1 MVIVNVQV
9 QKMVLSNY
17 NRGSGDISILYTD
30 GKERMVS
37 KRVPMDNP
45 DHVAAEFMRLL
56 RHQVKEQNKPAYME
70 DDPIRDSIIIR
81 FNKDEEELETKMK
94 VFLAKINSRVKGL
107 GGQQKGGVSYLNS
120 WTQLKGMEFDF

>member
-1 MVIVNVQV
+1 MVIVNVQL

-17 NRGSGDISILYTD
+17 NRGAGDISVLYND

-45 DHVAAEFMRLL
+45 DSIAAEFMRML
-56 RHQVKEQNKPAYME
+56 RKQVKEQNRPPYLE
-70 DDPIRDSIIIR
+70 DDPIRDTVVIR
-81 FNKDEEELETKMK
+81 FHKDEEELETKMR

-107 GGQQKGGVSYLNS
+107 GQQKGGVTYLNS